1 MKPEEIN
8 ALYEKAYSNVGPEQ
22 ADLLW
27 QSWAGRAA
35 NAWPALYREMVAARA
50 MRDGMYQASDALFNG
65 YVIDGLEE
73 VDAYDAARK
82 ETDQ

>member
-8 ALYEKAYSNVGPEQ
+8 ALYKKAYSNVGPEQ

-35 NAWPALYREMVAARA
+35 NAWPALYRELMAARA
-50 MRDGMYQASDALFNG
+50 LRHRALNG
-65 YVIDGLEE
+65 DDHAE
-73 VDAYDAARK
+73 VSALMDEYDAARL
-82 ETDQ
+82 ETDK